1 MIEFIIFFDI
11 LITNNRKA
19 VNQMDEE
26 KHVRKREGTR
36 KELLSARFFS
46 WDHYAE
52 LHMAAVGKDICVMRC
67 LPNEVN
73 ADLHYHDF
81 FTFIFVQNPAVRMKI
96 DHAWMDDLAGKVVL
110 FQPHTLHAIGGEGDP
125 DRPEYMIL
133 VREELIRKKFLY
145 MLVDIPLLSEFFLNG
160 VISNE
165 GKHMILDTSADPEI
179 FRMLRAIHEEDHS
192 VHDSMSQQILEAQF
206 LILLMRLC
214 RILQKQEMRNEKLS
228 AEKILSYISAH
239 AQDVTLQSLAEHFS
253 YHPNYIAQV
262 LRKETGSSFTGI
274 KHYFQVKDACN
285 MLRITS
291 YPVQT
296 IAMMV
301 GFENQQ
307 YFYRLFKKFMG
318 ITPQEY
324 RRQGASFG
332 Q

>member
-1 MIEFIIFFDI
+1 
-11 LITNNRKA
+11 
-19 VNQMDEE
+19 
-26 KHVRKREGTR
+26 
-36 KELLSARFFS
+36 
-46 WDHYAE
+46 
-52 LHMAAVGKDICVMRC
+52 
-67 LPNEVN
+67 
-73 ADLHYHDF
+73 
-81 FTFIFVQNPAVRMKI
+81 
-96 DHAWMDDLAGKVVL
+96 
-110 FQPHTLHAIGGEGDP
+110 
-125 DRPEYMIL
+125 
-133 VREELIRKKFLY
+133 
-145 MLVDIPLLSEFFLNG
+145 
-160 VISNE
+160 
-165 GKHMILDTSADPEI
+165 
-179 FRMLRAIHEEDHS
+179 
-192 VHDSMSQQILEAQF
+192 MSQQILEAQF

-324 RRQGASFG
+324 RKQGASFG
-332 Q
+332 QSTEGAGE